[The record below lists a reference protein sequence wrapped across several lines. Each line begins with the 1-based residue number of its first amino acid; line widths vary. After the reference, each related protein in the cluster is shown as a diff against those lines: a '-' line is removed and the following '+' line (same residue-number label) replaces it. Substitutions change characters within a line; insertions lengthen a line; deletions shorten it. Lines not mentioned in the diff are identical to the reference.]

1 MKVDPCALAGI
12 TAKVDRAGEH
22 FALLH
27 NEMFVWNERK
37 PWRLIEQTHNQGRK
51 HFYRLVIFDPI
62 PIRWAV
68 ILGEA
73 IHDLRSAL
81 EQSVY
86 WLTVDHSGHDVGGT
100 GFPVN
105 SVKADFTRTR
115 RNSTVWTPDSGM
127 HKIRGVGSGPEAFIE
142 WLQPYPQRRGR
153 RVQCNDLHML
163 HNLWNQD
170 KHRLVHLWG
179 IQYSDEKLR
188 LAKPHAAACQLY
200 IDRRVH
206 QHGAIV
212 MKAICTIPYDSVPV
226 EGTARANLAFTG
238 GRQARGGA
246 RRSLWDVAQTIADIV
261 NKLVFAVDRQDKP
274 ITTAT
279 WTVPPGYPTP
289 T

>member
-1 MKVDPCALAGI
+1 MKVDPRALAGI

-27 NEMFVWNERK
+27 KEMFLWNERK
-37 PWRLIEQTHNQGRK
+37 PWRLIEQTHDQGHK
-51 HFYRLVIFDPI
+51 HFYRLVILDPI

-73 IHDLRSAL
+73 IHDMRSAL

-86 WLTVDHSGHDVGGT
+86 WLTIDHSGHDVGGT

-105 SVKADFTRTR
+105 SVKADFTRTK

-127 HKIRGVGSGPEAFIE
+127 HKIRGVGNCPEAFIE

-153 RVQCNDLHML
+153 RVQCNDLLML

-188 LAKPHAAACQLY
+188 LAKRHAAACQL
-200 IDRRVH
+200 
-206 QHGAIV
+206 
-212 MKAICTIPYDSVPV
+212 C
-226 EGTARANLAFTG
+226 
-238 GRQARGGA
+238 
-246 RRSLWDVAQTIADIV
+246 
-261 NKLVFAVDRQDKP
+261 
-274 ITTAT
+274 
-279 WTVPPGYPTP
+279 
-289 T
+289 